1 MKLIYNISL
10 RLSLV
15 LFPLIALWA
24 VVFYF
29 TMMDE
34 INDEADD
41 ALKDY
46 SELIVMR
53 VLAGEPLPRS
63 NEGSNNSYTIIPVES
78 GYVATRPSIDYYDT
92 EVYIPEKDETEP
104 ARVLATI
111 FQDKDGNF
119 YELKVAM
126 PTFEKD
132 DLLETVMWWVVWLYL
147 SFGDS
152 FRNDLVGVP

>member
-41 ALKDY
+41 ALEDY

-78 GYVATRPSIDYYDT
+78 GYVATRPSMC
-92 EVYIPEKDETEP
+92 
-104 ARVLATI
+104 I
-111 FQDKDGNF
+111 FRKRMKPSRPGCWRLF
-119 YELKVAM
+119 
-126 PTFEKD
+126 FRIR
-132 DLLETVMWWVVWLYL
+132 TVIFM
-147 SFGDS
+147 
-152 FRNDLVGVP
+152 N

>member
-104 ARVLATI
+104 ARCWRLFFRIRTVI
-111 FQDKDGNF
+111 FMN
-119 YELKVAM
+119 
-126 PTFEKD
+126 
-132 DLLETVMWWVVWLYL
+132 
-147 SFGDS
+147 
-152 FRNDLVGVP
+152 

>member
-41 ALKDY
+41 ALEDY
-46 SELIVMR
+46 SELIGACR
-53 VLAGEPLPRS
+53 GAFAPFER
-63 NEGSNNSYTIIPVES
+63 
-78 GYVATRPSIDYYDT
+78 R
-92 EVYIPEKDETEP
+92 
-104 ARVLATI
+104 
-111 FQDKDGNF
+111 FQ
-119 YELKVAM
+119 
-126 PTFEKD
+126 
-132 DLLETVMWWVVWLYL
+132 
-147 SFGDS
+147 
-152 FRNDLVGVP
+152 

>member
-41 ALKDY
+41 ALEDY
-46 SELIVMR
+46 R
-53 VLAGEPLPRS
+53 
-63 NEGSNNSYTIIPVES
+63 NEGACRGAFAPFE
-78 GYVATRPSIDYYDT
+78 R
-92 EVYIPEKDETEP
+92 
-104 ARVLATI
+104 R
-111 FQDKDGNF
+111 FQ
-119 YELKVAM
+119 
-126 PTFEKD
+126 
-132 DLLETVMWWVVWLYL
+132 
-147 SFGDS
+147 
-152 FRNDLVGVP
+152 

>member
-41 ALKDY
+41 ALEDY
-46 SELIVMR
+46 SELIVMPR
-53 VLAGEPLPRS
+53 LCLWLTLAAALP
-63 NEGSNNSYTIIPVES
+63 
-78 GYVATRPSIDYYDT
+78 
-92 EVYIPEKDETEP
+92 
-104 ARVLATI
+104 
-111 FQDKDGNF
+111 
-119 YELKVAM
+119 M
-126 PTFEKD
+126 
-132 DLLETVMWWVVWLYL
+132 
-147 SFGDS
+147 
-152 FRNDLVGVP
+152 

>member
-104 ARVLATI
+104 ARVLGYAY
-111 FQDKDGNF
+111 FRKRRSAGNSHVVGR
-119 YELKVAM
+119 VA
-126 PTFEKD
+126 
-132 DLLETVMWWVVWLYL
+132 L
-147 SFGDS
+147 SFPFGDS

>member
-1 MKLIYNISL
+1 M
-10 RLSLV
+10 
-15 LFPLIALWA
+15 P
-24 VVFYF
+24 
-29 TMMDE
+29 
-34 INDEADD
+34 
-41 ALKDY
+41 
-46 SELIVMR
+46 
-53 VLAGEPLPRS
+53 GEPLPRS

-147 SFGDS
+147 FLFGDS